1 MNTTIKASLISNII
15 ESLNAQIKAK
25 NKKLCDENLH
35 YKQLAL
41 HGGDMFLQLSF
52 LSDNELNKIAR
63 AAGV

>member
-35 YKQLAL
+35 YKQVAL
-41 HGGDMFLQLSF
+41 HGADMFLQLSF
-52 LSDNELNKIAR
+52 LGDSELNKIAR
-63 AAGV
+63 AARI